1 MPELKPN
8 RIFKQ
13 VESDQDWIAAIALRN
28 AVMHWDPITVEE
40 ARSRS
45 GFHPAE
51 AGLQRFI
58 MMEDERPV
66 GHGTVIRAYW
76 LDSKDRMELIAF
88 PAPGPDTYEIG
99 LELVEFLV
107 AKATETGAKV
117 VGSIAFTSSPE
128 MVQVF
133 KSLGFSE
140 GQHNP
145 VSALKLQEFDDSRFA
160 REIANGNGSG
170 WEIRTL
176 TELSDRFPDAW
187 IEMVWRLEM
196 DLMADVPLQ
205 AQFTEIPL
213 ETYRRQVLDPHFDR
227 SSSFIALVDDE
238 WVGMTRIHRNH
249 VDPKLAATGL
259 TGVRKPYR
267 RQGIARALKLHALQ
281 WAKKNGIERVGTDN
295 EANNPML
302 KLNVELGFRTESELI
317 LFERKVLQ

>member
-13 VESDQDWIAAIALRN
+13 VESDQDWIAAIALRD

-45 GFHPAE
+45 SFHPAE
-51 AGLQRFI
+51 AGLQRFL

-76 LDSKDRMELIAF
+76 LDSKDRMELLAF
-88 PAPGPDTYEIG
+88 PALGPETYEIG
-99 LELVEFLV
+99 MELVEFLV
-107 AKATETGAKV
+107 AKAIERGAKI

-128 MVQVF
+128 MVRVF

-145 VSALKLQEFDDSRFA
+145 VSALKLSEFDGTRFSPEGSNVSVSGL
-160 REIANGNGSG
+160 EIL
-170 WEIRTL
+170 TL
-176 TELSDRFPDAW
+176 GELSDRFPDAW
-187 IEMVWRLEM
+187 IEKVWRLEM

-213 ETYRRQVLDPHFDR
+213 ETYRQQVLDAHFDR
-227 SSSFIALVDDE
+227 SSSFIALVDGV
-238 WVGMTRIHRNH
+238 WAGMTRIHRNH
-249 VDPKLAATGL
+249 VDPRLAATGL
-259 TGVRKPYR
+259 TGVLKPYR
-267 RQGIARALKLHALQ
+267 RQGIARALKVHSLQ
-281 WAKKNGIERVGTDN
+281 WAKENGIERVGTDN

-317 LFERKVLQ
+317 LFERAVDQ